1 MQPTDGFSKYFTF
14 EELTSSASHP
24 ELVEE
29 NRKDAMKFINA
40 GKRNS
45 KLLETIKVEVLDMDV
60 MYVSNGHRCD
70 ELNIAV
76 GGVDRIVNGKKVLSK
91 HRKFEATDTV
101 PRKHTVEEAF
111 EKIMAAHKAGK
122 LPDLRKCII
131 ETVKIRGKVK
141 KWLHIEAAQTAGE
154 FLGFWSTTDGKNYT
168 RVA

>member
-1 MQPTDGFSKYFTF
+1 MEGFSKYFTF
-14 EELTSSASHP
+14 EEMTNSTSHP
-24 ELVEE
+24 ELVSE
-29 NRKDAMKFINA
+29 NRKDAMQFVNA

-45 KLLETIKVEVLDMDV
+45 KLLETIKMEVLDEDIMD
-60 MYVSNGHRCD
+60 VSNGHRC
-70 ELNIAV
+70 EKLNIAV

-91 HRKFEATDTV
+91 HRKFEAVDTV

-111 EKIMAAHKAGK
+111 KKIIEARKAGK

-131 ETVKIRGKVK
+131 ETVKIKGKLK

-168 RVA
+168 KVA